1 MDPTPIPNPETR
13 LGVIKRCLHVL
24 ALLQNPADP
33 VQWNAGSLADLLSM
47 DEPRDPITDKAVRD
61 YIQKYL
67 VNEFGIEVTTVKG
80 GRHTGLGIP
89 LDEALQ
95 ARMAAVYS
103 GFVTK
108 DTGRD
113 IVLRKLMARHPHDGL
128 WMLARVYFAALLKKK
143 IEFDYTP
150 ATATGPRH
158 YRVHPYHL
166 VFRNNNLY
174 LVCHSLS
181 HNVTALFIFN
191 RLCNLAVLDDEY
203 PEDAPP
209 VAEIFRDSLGSFIG
223 RKYAVVLRFHKTL
236 LPTMEEN
243 LSILE
248 PDIGP
253 DGENHY
259 RASFTVSDDRFLCKQ
274 LFMHGRSVE
283 IVEPPDLRKT
293 MIRMLKESMAV
304 YRAIRKGRTGIARRE
319 PG

>member
-24 ALLQNPADP
+24 ALLQNPNDP
-33 VQWNAGSLADLLSM
+33 VQWNAGNLADLLSM

-89 LDEALQ
+89 LDEAFQ

-103 GFVTK
+103 SFVTK

-113 IVLRKLMARHPHDGL
+113 IILRKLIARHPGDGL

-174 LVCHSLS
+174 LACRSLS
-181 HNVTALFIFN
+181 HNLTALFIFN
-191 RLCNLAVLDDEY
+191 RLEKLSVLDDEFT
-203 PEDAPP
+203 EDAPA
-209 VAEIFRDSLGSFIG
+209 VEEIFRDSLGSFIG
-223 RKYAVVLRFHKTL
+223 PAYAVVLRFHEKL
-236 LPTMEEN
+236 LSTMEEN

-248 PDIGP
+248 PDIRA
-253 DGENHY
+253 DGRDRY
-259 RASFTVSDDRFLCKQ
+259 RAAFTVSDDRFLCKQ
-274 LFMHGRSVE
+274 LFYYGRNVE
-283 IVEPPDLRKT
+283 ILEPPQLRKT
-293 MIRMLKESMAV
+293 MIGMLKESMAA
-304 YRAIRKGRTGIARRE
+304 YRGKR
-319 PG
+319 

>member
-1 MDPTPIPNPETR
+1 MEATIPNPETR

-24 ALLQNPADP
+24 ALLQNPTDP
-33 VQWNAGSLADLLSM
+33 ARWNAGSLADLLSM

-61 YIQKYL
+61 YIHKYL
-67 VNEFGIEVTTVKG
+67 VNEFGIDVTTVKG

-95 ARMAAVYS
+95 GRMAAVYS

-113 IVLRKLMARHPHDGL
+113 IILRKLISRHPHDGL
-128 WMLARVYFAALLKKK
+128 WMLARVYFAALLKKI

-150 ATATGPRH
+150 ATAGEPRH

-174 LVCHSLS
+174 LVCRSLS

-191 RLCNLAVLDDEY
+191 RLDNLAVLDDGF

-209 VAEIFRDSLGSFIG
+209 VEEIFRDSLGSFIG
-223 RKYAVVLRFHKTL
+223 PAHAVVLRFHEKL
-236 LPTMEEN
+236 LRTMEDN

-248 PDIGP
+248 PDIRA
-253 DGENHY
+253 DGAHHY
-259 RASFTVSDDRFLCKQ
+259 RASFTVADDRFLCKQ
-274 LFMHGRSVE
+274 LFLYGGDVE
-283 IVEPPDLRKT
+283 ILEPPGLRKT
-293 MIRMLKESMAV
+293 MIAMLEESMAA
-304 YRAIRKGRTGIARRE
+304 YRKR
-319 PG
+319 